1 MLELW
6 KEVFKVSR
14 RDLITVSIENGHY
27 EVHDYVKNE
36 SYVAVKAEPND
47 ENLNALDVVRIVS
60 VLLNGYE
67 RKKLAK

>member
-1 MLELW
+1 M
-6 KEVFKVSR
+6 SC
-14 RDLITVSIENGHY
+14 RDLITVRIENEHY
-27 EVHDYVKNE
+27 EVYDHTKNE
-36 SYVAVKAEPND
+36 LYVSVKVEPND